1 MVEDVFG
8 FCCQHS
14 SFHHD
19 GRPRPIYHS
28 SVHVQFLIRE
38 FFAPGARVA
47 DALAHTE
54 LAVQSRCKLQQY
66 MGVGL
71 GL

>member
-1 MVEDVFG
+1 MQIIRDARTGREMVEDVFG

-38 FFAPGARVA
+38 FLPRVR
-47 DALAHTE
+47 E
-54 LAVQSRCKLQQY
+54 LQMLWLIRN
-66 MGVGL
+66 
-71 GL
+71 